1 MGKVMAN
8 TFWFLALS
16 ETKQAL
22 ADAAGDARLTEAAR
36 SRALMLSNAHP
47 SADLV
52 ALIANN
58 PRLCFAKWRACLVQ
72 TRFLVC
78 ALAAFEQGSPNTQS
92 TLLRLANLYPTP
104 SEIRL
109 LCYSQCG
116 YAART
121 TAA

>member
-1 MGKVMAN
+1 MAGAS
-8 TFWFLALS
+8 WFIALR

-22 ADAAGDARLTEAAR
+22 ADVARDVRLTAVAR

-52 ALIANN
+52 EFIASN
-58 PRLCFAKWRACLVQ
+58 PRLCFAKWRSCLVQ
-72 TRFLVC
+72 TQFLVS
-78 ALAAFEQGSPNTQS
+78 ALAAFEQGSRGTQS
-92 TLLRLANLYPTP
+92 TLLRLAELYPTP

-109 LCYSQCG
+109 VCYSQCG

-121 TAA
+121 TASWIP